1 MLIAEDVV
9 LLLTDDTTGRPVVDS
24 TRRDLVLAGAVVLEL
39 AERGRVR
46 LTEPDEEIKTGRLVV
61 ADTSPTGD
69 DVLDTALGNLAARK
83 PDKPKNVL
91 PAVAKGLHRRL
102 LERLAERGILRV
114 EEDRALGIFPRT
126 SWPAVDSAHEDELRQ
141 GVHDVLVVGRA
152 PTAREANLISL
163 LQSVNQVP
171 KVLPGAQIGRAEL
184 RRRAGAVEGSFA
196 SAAVRKAVDE
206 AIAVMTATTTT
217 VSGA

>member
-39 AERGRVR
+39 AERGRLQLSGPGQEVR
-46 LTEPDEEIKTGRLVV
+46 AGRVVV

-83 PDKPKNVL
+83 PDKPKNAL

-114 EEDRALGIFPRT
+114 EEDRVLGIFPRT
-126 SWPAVDSAHEDELRQ
+126 SWPALDSAHEDELRR
-141 GVHDVLVVGRA
+141 GLHDVLVVGRT
-152 PTAREANLISL
+152 PTVREANLISL

-196 SAAVRKAVDE
+196 SDAVRKAVDE

>member
-9 LLLTDDTTGRPVVDS
+9 LLLTDDATGRPVVDS

-39 AERGRVR
+39 ADRGKVR
-46 LTEPDEEIKTGRLVV
+46 LTEPDEEVKAGRLVV

-91 PAVAKGLHRRL
+91 AAVAKGLHRRL

-114 EEDRALGIFPRT
+114 EEDRVLGIIPRT
-126 SWPAVDSAHEDELRQ
+126 SWPALDSAHEEQLRQ
-141 GVHDVLVVGRA
+141 GLHDVLVVGRT
-152 PTAREANLISL
+152 PTPREANLISL

-184 RRRAGAVEGSFA
+184 RRRAGEVEGSFA
-196 SAAVRKAVDE
+196 STAVRKAVDE
-206 AIAVMTATTTT
+206 AIAVTIASTTT